1 MEHGGLPRRKSLPIS
16 SSLWGE
22 EGGSAQHQK
31 PGEDASYAQ
40 TAATIAPTKHNH
52 IAGSSPIRSFFFLS
66 FFSSSSC
73 ETSSVVR
80 VRQHQPQ
87 FSSPLVPHRNVFCLK
102 AQARGFLVC
111 VRACARLCVCVCPW
125 FLKCAF
131 LFPLPWG
138 IIFLFLFFFPLPP
151 AFFSVSAPHH
161 CWHLQKCGAPYGNMC
176 MYFPFSVGPLLEID
190 REEGLN
196 WKIGFPLRKHVVSA
210 PSYQWCSRKCF
221 MIRLRLLSQAV
232 FLFSFFFSAWILGND
247 KDPWSGFLRTCALH
261 VKESTVTAPLS
272 SL

>member
-102 AQARGFLVC
+102 AQARGFLGVRAC
-111 VRACARLCVCVCPW
+111 VRAFVCVCVSVIPEVCVS
-125 FLKCAF
+125 
-131 LFPLPWG
+131 FPSSVGNYFSFPFF
-138 IIFLFLFFFPLPP
+138 FLFLQPFFLYQHLTT
-151 AFFSVSAPHH
+151 AGISKSA
-161 CWHLQKCGAPYGNMC
+161 
-176 MYFPFSVGPLLEID
+176 V
-190 REEGLN
+190 
-196 WKIGFPLRKHVVSA
+196 
-210 PSYQWCSRKCF
+210 
-221 MIRLRLLSQAV
+221 RLME
-232 FLFSFFFSAWILGND
+232 
-247 KDPWSGFLRTCALH
+247 TCACI
-261 VKESTVTAPLS
+261 
-272 SL
+272 SLLASDLC

>member
-66 FFSSSSC
+66 FFSFSSC

-138 IIFLFLFFFPLPP
+138 IIFLFLFFSSSSSLFFCISTSPLLASPKVRC
-151 AFFSVSAPHH
+151 ALWKHVHV
-161 CWHLQKCGAPYGNMC
+161 
-176 MYFPFSVGPLLEID
+176 FPF
-190 REEGLN
+190 
-196 WKIGFPLRKHVVSA
+196 
-210 PSYQWCSRKCF
+210 
-221 MIRLRLLSQAV
+221 
-232 FLFSFFFSAWILGND
+232 
-247 KDPWSGFLRTCALH
+247 
-261 VKESTVTAPLS
+261 
-272 SL
+272 

>member
-102 AQARGFLVC
+102 AQARGFLGVRACVRAFVCVC
-111 VRACARLCVCVCPW
+111 VRDSWSVR
-125 FLKCAF
+125 FF
-131 LFPLPWG
+131 SLFRG
-138 IIFLFLFFFPLPP
+138 ELFF
-151 AFFSVSAPHH
+151 
-161 CWHLQKCGAPYGNMC
+161 
-176 MYFPFSVGPLLEID
+176 
-190 REEGLN
+190 
-196 WKIGFPLRKHVVSA
+196 
-210 PSYQWCSRKCF
+210 
-221 MIRLRLLSQAV
+221 
-232 FLFSFFFSAWILGND
+232 FSFFFFLFLQPFFLYQHLTTAGISKSAVRLME
-247 KDPWSGFLRTCALH
+247 TCACI
-261 VKESTVTAPLS
+261 
-272 SL
+272 SLLASDLC